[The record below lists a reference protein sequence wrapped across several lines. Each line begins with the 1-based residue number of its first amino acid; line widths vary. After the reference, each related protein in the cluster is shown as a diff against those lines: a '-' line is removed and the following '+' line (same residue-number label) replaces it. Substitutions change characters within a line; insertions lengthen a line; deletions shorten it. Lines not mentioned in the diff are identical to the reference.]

1 MKNEGKLS
9 DGVKSLSIINKLQPE
24 QKLTLLFDICCEFK
38 LEISHWYQR
47 EVTKKRYFSL
57 IFIFLIMAA
66 ISIIIYIQ
74 ILMLPFLTN
83 AEKKLWFTQISF
95 GLLSI
100 SLLLLMA
107 DRAFR
112 WTAGWTNYINAI
124 MAIDIRYAEFITLWI
139 KNDAANATDMNKR
152 YGNASN
158 IAGSFI
164 NDLMRIQQQ
173 ETQAWSAQLSDTI
186 KQFDE
191 WFQAEKQRQKKE

>member
-24 QKLTLLFDICCEFK
+24 QKLILLFDICCEFK
-38 LEISHWYQR
+38 SEISHWYQR

-139 KNDAANATDMNKR
+139 KNDAANATD
-152 YGNASN
+152 

>member
-9 DGVKSLSIINKLQPE
+9 DGVKSLSIINKLQPD

-83 AEKKLWFTQISF
+83 AEKN
-95 GLLSI
+95 
-100 SLLLLMA
+100 
-107 DRAFR
+107 R
-112 WTAGWTNYINAI
+112 
-124 MAIDIRYAEFITLWI
+124 
-139 KNDAANATDMNKR
+139 
-152 YGNASN
+152 
-158 IAGSFI
+158 GSHKYH
-164 NDLMRIQQQ
+164 L
-173 ETQAWSAQLSDTI
+173 AY
-186 KQFDE
+186 
-191 WFQAEKQRQKKE
+191 